1 MDNLNFLDI
10 FNKLQDEIKN
20 QEPVNIMVVGK
31 TGVGKSTL
39 INNVFR
45 EPIAKVGIGKPVT
58 KRLKKIVKEGMP
70 VNIYDTKGLELN
82 PYIQKEIKDEIIEL
96 LSKEKRVDVCWY
108 CMSGSQSRLEK
119 EEVELI
125 ETLAEYAPVI
135 IVITM
140 AYIKYQVEEFKRLID
155 SKNLNCV
162 NIIPVLAES
171 YGDEDEGKIFQ
182 PFGLDLLIE
191 VTSEIIPQEYQIAL
205 INAEKISIDLK
216 VKEARKVV
224 YKYCGGS
231 GVIGASPIPFS
242 DAPLLVADQVAMIAK
257 ITNVFGLS
265 LDKALMMT
273 IISSAAGT
281 TGTTFA
287 GKTLVTNMLKMI
299 PGVGTVAGGV
309 IGGGVAASLTFSLGL
324 AYIKVCEFIVKEET
338 KGNRV
343 EDDQIIEK
351 MQDAFKK
358 ELKIKFN
365 TGG

>member
-1 MDNLNFLDI
+1 MDNLNFSDI

-45 EPIAKVGIGKPVT
+45 KPLAKIGVGKPVT
-58 KRLKKIVKEGMP
+58 THLQKITKEGIP
-70 VNIYDTKGLELN
+70 VNIYDTKGLELDTD
-82 PYIQKEIKDEIIEL
+82 IQKEIKQEIIEFM
-96 LSKEKRVDVCWY
+96 SKEKRVDVCWY
-108 CMSGSQSRLEK
+108 CVSGTQSRLE
-119 EEVELI
+119 EAEVELI
-125 ETLAEYAPVI
+125 KVLATYAPVI

-140 AYIKYQVEEFKRLID
+140 AYMKYQVEEFERSID
-155 SKNLNCV
+155 SKNLDCR
-162 NIIPVLAES
+162 NIIPVLSES
-171 YGDEDEGKIFQ
+171 YGDEDEGKLFP
-182 PFGLDLLIE
+182 PFGLDILVQ
-191 VTSEIIPQEYQIAL
+191 VTTEIIPEEYQKSF
-205 INAEKISIDLK
+205 INSQKLSIDLK
-216 VKEARKVV
+216 VREARKVV
-224 YKYCGGS
+224 YMYCGGS

-265 LDKALMMT
+265 LDKALIMA

-299 PGVGTVAGGV
+299 PGAGTVAGGV
-309 IGGGVAASLTFSLGL
+309 ISASVAASLTFSLGL
-324 AYIKVCEFIVKEET
+324 AYIKVCEFIVKEEA

-343 EDDQIIEK
+343 ENDQIIEK

-358 ELKIKFN
+358 ELKIKF
-365 TGG
+365 

>member
-1 MDNLNFLDI
+1 MENWNIADI
-10 FNKLQDEIKN
+10 FDKVQGEMKN
-20 QEPVNIMVVGK
+20 LEPVNVMVVGK

-45 EPIAKVGIGKPVT
+45 EPLAKIGVGKPVT
-58 KRLKKIVKEGMP
+58 THLQKITKEGIP
-70 VNIYDTKGLELN
+70 VNIYDTKGLELDTD
-82 PYIQKEIKDEIIEL
+82 IQKEIKQEIIEFM
-96 LSKEKRVDVCWY
+96 SKEKRVDVCWY
-108 CMSGSQSRLEK
+108 CVSGSQSRLEEK
-119 EEVELI
+119 EVELI
-125 ETLAEYAPVI
+125 KVLAIHAPVI

-140 AYIKYQVEEFKRLID
+140 AYMKHQVEEFKRSID
-155 SKNLNCV
+155 SRNLDCR

-171 YGDEDEGKIFQ
+171 YGDEDEGKPFP
-182 PFGLDLLIE
+182 PFGLDILVQ
-191 VTSEIIPQEYQIAL
+191 VTTEIIPEEYQKAFA
-205 INAEKISIDLK
+205 NCQKISLDLK

-224 YKYCGGS
+224 YMYCGGS

-265 LDKALMMT
+265 LDKALIMA

-299 PGVGTVAGGV
+299 PGAGTVAGGV
-309 IGGGVAASLTFSLGL
+309 ISASVAASLTFSLGL
-324 AYIKVCEFIVKEET
+324 AYIKVCEFIVKEEA

-343 EDDQIIEK
+343 ENDQIIEK

-358 ELKIKFN
+358 ELKIKF
-365 TGG
+365 